1 MQLAKN
7 VVSDSPGLVD
17 FAIGLVDSMVNLPV
31 ASEEFSENWNYKST
45 VRQMF

>member
-1 MQLAKN
+1 MQLAKE
-7 VVSDSPGLVD
+7 VVSDSPGLID

-31 ASEEFSENWNYKST
+31 ESEEFSENWNYKST